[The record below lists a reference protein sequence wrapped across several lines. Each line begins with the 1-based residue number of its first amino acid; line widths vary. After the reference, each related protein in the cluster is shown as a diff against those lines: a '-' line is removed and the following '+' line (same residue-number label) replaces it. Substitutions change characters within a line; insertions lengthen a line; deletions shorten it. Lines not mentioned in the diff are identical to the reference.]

1 MALIEA
7 SCILLSLPRVDPILG
22 KTAAEAKVDLIV
34 ARSEGL
40 YCPQG
45 QFFID
50 PTSGVERAVITHGHS
65 DHARYGS
72 ARYLCHDLS
81 APILRQRLGEVS
93 VQTLAYGE
101 PILINGV
108 RVSLHPAGHILG
120 SAQIRVEYGDCVWV
134 VSGDYKIEAD
144 GVSAAFE
151 PIRCNAFITEST
163 FGLPIYRWLRQ
174 AEIMDSI
181 NNWWRHNADTGR
193 TSVMFAYA
201 LGKAQ
206 RILKHLDMTI
216 GPIVCHGAV
225 EELNMIHRKIGVDL
239 PPTLRLTE
247 CHDRQAMKCA
257 FVLAPPS
264 AFGGGWLRRFA
275 EYSDAFA
282 SGWMQVRGNRR
293 RRGVDRGFALSDHAD
308 WPGLLQAISAT
319 GAERVFVTHGTVGPF
334 VRYLRESGVNAA
346 PIETNY
352 GEDEDAVV
360 EAGAS

>member
-1 MALIEA
+1 MIPFRET
-7 SCILLSLPRVDPILG
+7 
-22 KTAAEAKVDLIV
+22 KAEAKVDLIV
-34 ARSEGL
+34 ARPQGL

-45 QFFID
+45 DFFID
-50 PTSGVERAVITHGHS
+50 PTSGVERAVITHAHS

-72 ARYLCHDLS
+72 AAYLCHDLS

-93 VQTLAYGE
+93 LQTLAYGE
-101 PILINGV
+101 PVVIDGV
-108 RVSLHPAGHILG
+108 RVSLHPAGHIVG
-120 SAQIRVEYGDCVWV
+120 SAQIRVEYGGRVWV
-134 VSGDYKIEAD
+134 ASGDYKIEAD

-151 PIRCNAFITEST
+151 PISCDAFITEST
-163 FGLPIYRWLRQ
+163 FGLPIYRWRAQ

-181 NNWWRHNADTGR
+181 NDWWRHNADTGR
-193 TSVMFAYA
+193 ASVMFAYA

-206 RILKHLDMTI
+206 RILKHLDLTI

-225 EELNMIHRKIGVDL
+225 EELNMLHRGMGVDL
-239 PPTLRLTE
+239 PSTLRLTE
-247 CHDRQAMKCA
+247 SHNRDAMKRA

-293 RRGVDRGFALSDHAD
+293 RRGVDRGFTLSDHAD
-308 WPGLLQAISAT
+308 WPALLQAISAT
-319 GAERVFVTHGTVGPF
+319 GAERVFVTHGTVGPL
-334 VRYLRESGVNAA
+334 VRYLRENGVNAA

-360 EAGAS
+360 AADAS

>member
-1 MALIEA
+1 M
-7 SCILLSLPRVDPILG
+7 
-22 KTAAEAKVDLIV
+22 DLIV
-34 ARSEGL
+34 TRSEGL

-45 QFFID
+45 EFFID
-50 PTSGVERAVITHGHS
+50 PASGVERAVITHGHS

-72 ARYLCHDLS
+72 ASYLCHDLS
-81 APILRQRLGEVS
+81 APILRQRLGDVR

-101 PILINGV
+101 PIFINGV

-120 SAQIRVEYGDCVWV
+120 SAQIRVEHGGCVWV
-134 VSGDYKIEAD
+134 ASGDYKIEAD
-144 GVSAAFE
+144 GVSEAFE
-151 PIRCNAFITEST
+151 PMRCDALITEST
-163 FGLPIYRWLRQ
+163 FGLPIYHWRAQ
-174 AEIMDSI
+174 AQIMDNI
-181 NNWWRHNADTGR
+181 NEWWRHNADTGR
-193 TSVMFAYA
+193 ASVMFAYA

-206 RILKHLDMTI
+206 RILKHLDTTI
-216 GPIVCHGAV
+216 GPIICHGAV
-225 EELNMIHRKIGVDL
+225 QELNALHRAVGVAL

-247 CHDRQAMKCA
+247 CHDREAMKRA

-319 GAERVFVTHGTVGPF
+319 GAERVFVTHGTVGAL
-334 VRYLRESGVNAA
+334 VRYLRENDVDAA
-346 PIETNY
+346 PIETSY
-352 GEDEDAVV
+352 SEDEDAAV
-360 EAGAS
+360 EVGAS